1 MSIRNKRCP
10 VCHAEL
16 QAAMAVSV
24 KKTQLMR
31 CPVCHAELQAAM
43 IHVTQAPDVY
53 ARLDLLACD
62 NMLSDKA
69 KKHVEKVV
77 KKAAQ
82 ARAKANAAGPSAK
95 VVKTKR
101 VMGIRDKSTGIF
113 GKGKSTGIM
122 GTSLGK
128 GKSKGT
134 STGVMGKGKSTG
146 IMGKSL
152 GKGKSTG
159 IIKGKSTS

>member
-1 MSIRNKRCP
+1 
-10 VCHAEL
+10 
-16 QAAMAVSV
+16 MAVSV

-43 IHVTQAPDVY
+43 IHVTHAPDVY

-77 KKAAQ
+77 KKAAK
-82 ARAKANAAGPSAK
+82 AHAKANAAGDK

-101 VMGIRDKSTGIF
+101 VLGIMGQSTGIF

-122 GTSLGK
+122 GKSLGK